1 MKIKLITFN
10 ACKSRNSSLSS
21 LNIEIMA
28 WFWFCEFDKLEIFY
42 MKNRLRLLPQQPE
55 NVIVFFFG
63 SFVGGF
69 FQCHQILYVLAKCV
83 FSITG

>member
-10 ACKSRNSSLSS
+10 AFKSRNSLLSS

-55 NVIVFFFG
+55 NVIMFFLAVLWGFFFNAIK
-63 SFVGGF
+63 F
-69 FQCHQILYVLAKCV
+69 FMCLQNVC
-83 FSITG
+83 FR